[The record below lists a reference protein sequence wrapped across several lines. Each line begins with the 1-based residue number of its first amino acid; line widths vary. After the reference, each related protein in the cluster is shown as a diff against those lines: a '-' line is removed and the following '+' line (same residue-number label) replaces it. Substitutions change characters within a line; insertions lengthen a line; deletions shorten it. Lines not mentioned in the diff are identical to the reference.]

1 MTMTPDREH
10 DKAIILSIE
19 KQLENVTQYI
29 ETHYEDIQDNQAHQ
43 LLIELL
49 NGLHDQMESFI
60 GPMPGD
66 LK

>member
-10 DKAIILSIE
+10 DKAIILSVE

-29 ETHYEDIQDNQAHQ
+29 ETYHDDIQDNQAHK
-43 LLIELL
+43 LLMELL
-49 NGLHDQMESFI
+49 DGLYDQMESFI